1 MPNRHTFRKSNSG
14 IVMITKDVKIRVRY
28 KDTDKMGVVYHSNY
42 IVYYE
47 VARTEMLRELDIPYS
62 EMEAQGVMMP
72 ILEIESKYIAP
83 AYYDE
88 EITVRAIIDAEP
100 MARINVRYEVFNE
113 AGQTINTGHTVLG
126 FVNSTTRRPCRAP
139 QQFVEIIRKELEK
152 SAE

>member
-1 MPNRHTFRKSNSG
+1 
-14 IVMITKDVKIRVRY
+14 MITKDVKIRVRY

-72 ILEIESKYIAP
+72 ILEIESKYMAP

-100 MARINVRYEVFNE
+100 MARINVRYEVINE
-113 AGQTINTGHTVLG
+113 AGQTINTGHTLLG
-126 FVNSTTRRPCRAP
+126 FVNSETRRPCRAP
-139 QQFVEIIRKELEK
+139 KQFIDRIREELEK

>member
-1 MPNRHTFRKSNSG
+1 
-14 IVMITKDVKIRVRY
+14 MITKDVKIRVRY

-100 MARINVRYEVFNE
+100 MARINVRYEVINE
-113 AGQTINTGHTVLG
+113 AGTDNKYGTYA
-126 FVNSTTRRPCRAP
+126 SR
-139 QQFVEIIRKELEK
+139 IRKLGDP
-152 SAE
+152 SPVPRAEAVYR

>member
-1 MPNRHTFRKSNSG
+1 MPHGHSFRKSDIG
-14 IVMITKDVKIRVRY
+14 ISMITKDVKIRVRY

-47 VARTEMLRELDIPYS
+47 VARTEMLRDLNVPYS
-62 EMEAQGVMMP
+62 EMETQGVMMP

-88 EITVRAIIDAEP
+88 EITVRAIVDAEP
-100 MARINVRYEVFNE
+100 MARIDVRYEVFNE
-113 AGQTINTGHTVLG
+113 AGQIINTGHTLLG
-126 FVNSTTRRPCRAP
+126 FVNSENHRPCRAP
-139 QQFVEIIRKELEK
+139 KYFIERIREELEK

>member
-1 MPNRHTFRKSNSG
+1 
-14 IVMITKDVKIRVRY
+14 MITKDVKIRVRY

-47 VARTEMLRELDIPYS
+47 VARTEMLRDLNVPYS
-62 EMEAQGVMMP
+62 EMEAQGIMMP

-88 EITVRAIIDAEP
+88 EITVRAIVDTEP
-100 MARINVRYEVFNE
+100 MARINVRYEVINE
-113 AGQTINTGHTVLG
+113 AGQTINTGHTLLG
-126 FVNSTTRRPCRAP
+126 FVNSATHRPCRAP
-139 QQFVEIIRKELEK
+139 KYFIERIREELEK